1 MKEKIVLKFGGSS
14 VSSFNNWIKISSI
27 IKKYKNEYNVIIV
40 ISALVGI
47 TDKLVSISSL
57 QTSYTQKE
65 KLIEEILEQH
75 ENLAKNCGIEMPE
88 IIRIGCSEI
97 IELYKKNAK
106 YFEPEISANIIA
118 YGELLSSRLGIRIL
132 EKLNIDCILIDT
144 RDIIK
149 VNYDYSNDVYSN
161 FLDADIKLSELKYHN
176 FENEVV
182 LMQGFI
188 CSKFHENKYKTCLMG
203 RGGSDTCG
211 SLIAY
216 ITNAKIY
223 NIYKDVNGI
232 YNVDPNKN
240 KSAELYNNLTY
251 DEAYRISVNGAKIIH
266 HKCVEPLKQK
276 KIICIIKNI
285 DETVESTT
293 IS

>member
-1 MKEKIVLKFGGSS
+1 MKETIVLKFGGTS
-14 VSSFNNWIKISSI
+14 VSSFPNWEQISLI
-27 IKKYKNEYNVIIV
+27 IKKYKEEYNVVVV
-40 ISALVGI
+40 ISALIGI
-47 TDKLVSISSL
+47 TDKLVSISSSE
-57 QTSYTQKE
+57 TSYEQKE
-65 KLIEEILEQH
+65 KLINEIQQQH
-75 ENLAKNCGIEMPE
+75 EKLAKNCGIEMPKKVL
-88 IIRIGCSEI
+88 IGCNEI
-97 IELYKKNAK
+97 VEFYKKNTK

-118 YGELLSSRLGIRIL
+118 YGELLSSRLGKYIL
-132 EKLNIDCILIDT
+132 EKLNINCNLIDT

-149 VNYDYSNDVYSN
+149 VNYDYSKDLYSN
-161 FLDADIKLSELKYHN
+161 FLDADINLSELKHHN

-223 NIYKDVNGI
+223 KIYKDVNGI
-232 YNVDPNKN
+232 YNIDPNKN
-240 KSAELYNNLTY
+240 KFAKIYNNLTY
-251 DEAYRISVNGAKIIH
+251 DEAYSISLNGAKIIH
-266 HKCVEPLKQK
+266 HKCIEPLKQK
-276 KIICIIKNI
+276 KIRCIIKNI
-285 DETVESTT
+285 DETIESTT

>member
-1 MKEKIVLKFGGSS
+1 MKESIVLKFGGTS
-14 VSSFNNWIKISSI
+14 VSSFNNWVKISSI
-27 IKKYKNEYNVIIV
+27 IKKYKKEYNIIIV

-47 TDKLVSISSL
+47 TDKLISISSFK
-57 QTSYTQKE
+57 TSYEQKE
-65 KLIEEILEQH
+65 KLINEILEQH
-75 ENLAKNCGIEMPE
+75 ENLAKNCGLEIPE
-88 IIRIGCSEI
+88 IIKNGCNEI
-97 IELYKKNAK
+97 IELYKNSN

-149 VNYDYSNDVYSN
+149 VNYDISKDVYTN
-161 FLDADIKLSELKYHN
+161 FIDADINLSELKQHN
-176 FENEVV
+176 FINEVV

-188 CSKFHENKYKTCLMG
+188 CSKFHENKYKTCLLG

-223 NIYKDVNGI
+223 KIYKDVNGI
-232 YNVDPNKN
+232 YDIDPNKN
-240 KSAELYNNLTY
+240 KSAKIYNNLTY
-251 DEAYRISVNGAKIIH
+251 DEAYNIALKGAKIIH
-266 HKCVEPLKQK
+266 HKCIEPLKQK
-276 KIICIIKNI
+276 KIVCIIKNI
-285 DETVESTT
+285 DETIESTT
-293 IS
+293 ISE